1 MKFNI
6 TDIIEEISPVQL
18 TEEELNHVIESIV
31 WQNNDENP
39 TITLLKKIKEEFPS
53 KYNNYI
59 VIKYIN
65 DNFKKTKKIQEI
77 IDSFNKLSEYIENQ
91 NIKTTPIL
99 LIQIMK
105 NDKAKEY
112 IKLLVDKYKYYI
124 ENNNLEKIITNQLIT
139 DLVELFYEENYIDIE
154 NNNEDVSE
162 KYNNDYED
170 KEFDLDT
177 RDTLNLYKK
186 EIGRY
191 PLLTRE
197 QEIELAKRIEQNDE
211 EAKKLMINSNLR
223 LVISIAKR
231 YTNRGLDILDLIQE
245 GNAGLIKA
253 VEKYDLSLGTK
264 FSTYATWWIRQA
276 ITRAIYNDG
285 RLIRIPI
292 HQQEKINSIKKTIG
306 ILTQKYKRNPTIE
319 EIAKEANKTEEEIRL
334 LIKHIEN
341 PVSINKKVEN
351 DEETEFGDFIPNET
365 NLEEQHENSS
375 LKEDILRVFNL
386 CNLSELQKEI
396 LIKRYGLDGQAP
408 RTLEE
413 IGKEH
418 NVTRERIRQIQDK
431 TERRIYASRHSKI
444 LKSYLYDNTSSTED
458 DNKKYSKEEL
468 LGEIPEKIRDYLR
481 LKEFT
486 KTEII
491 VLAYITG
498 ITKRGYLTINDI
510 HLLLGYDRIYIKK
523 VKNDAL
529 IKLNNLEESE
539 FKKLLLEKMKENDIF
554 LIKNIK
560 GGKIMK
566 RQKPLYELVKCTK
579 EELIEAID
587 KLTEE
592 EKQLIKKKTSNNY
605 DYPIPEEKLT
615 DKENT
620 KYYTTIIPKLKTRV
634 SRIKSRKIPT
644 IVPSNDKEPIDIKE
658 TNQDEI
664 KQTVSKEIPQIIKA
678 EKTNE
683 TFDKNDYIRLVEFI
697 KSPSYQDIIK
707 VLTPKQAIIFML
719 KAGYI
724 DNKYFNSK
732 KIAEF
737 LEIPEEE
744 VEQEFAISLKIYQ
757 KNINEIL
764 DKMIEMM
771 QQYKYEDDNKK
782 KLLS

>member
-31 WQNNDENP
+31 WNNNEENP

-91 NIKTTPIL
+91 NIKITPIL
-99 LIQIMK
+99 LIQIMN

-306 ILTQKYKRNPTIE
+306 ILTKKYKRNPTIE

-341 PVSINKKVEN
+341 PVSINKKVGN

-413 IGKEH
+413 IAKEH

-444 LKSYLYDNTSSTED
+444 LKSYLYDNISSTED

-498 ITKRGYLTINDI
+498 ITKREYLTIDDI

-529 IKLNNLEESE
+529 IKLNNLEDSE
-539 FKKLLLEKMKENDIF
+539 FKKLLLEKMKENDIL

-566 RQKPLYELVKCTK
+566 RQKPLYELIKCTK

-605 DYPIPEEKLT
+605 DYPTPEEKLT

-683 TFDKNDYIRLVEFI
+683 TFDKNDYIKLLEFI

-724 DNKYFNSK
+724 DKKYFNSK